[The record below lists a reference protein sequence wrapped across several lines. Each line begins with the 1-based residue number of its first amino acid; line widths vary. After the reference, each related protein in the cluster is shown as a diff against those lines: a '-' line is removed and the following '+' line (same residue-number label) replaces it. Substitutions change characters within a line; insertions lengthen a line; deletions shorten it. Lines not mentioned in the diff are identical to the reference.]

1 MWVWC
6 NRKGCGKVEPALY
19 SSMDINLLPLVPGVV
34 LPTLAPAVARSDIPP
49 GYGVQEQCLPFT
61 AATALGFLIKSPIT
75 FGFCS
80 PGDAPAG
87 VHTFRSPLDAQPE
100 QRQDYAREDERHF
113 YVKDDPGCR
122 FLKNAF
128 TVDPIEIA
136 GPAPRQMLNPVVPGL
151 SFFDRE
157 DQRDLF
163 KLHLP
168 YIWRTPPDVD
178 TLFLPGI
185 NRPNQALNVLIGLVE
200 TDWYAHP
207 VNMVCRKPP
216 AGESIHIVAGDIVAQ
231 AIFVSRSH
239 RRPSLKILAS
249 HARLA
254 RDLRSEL
261 VEWYKSHDRDRSAYK
276 KIARS
281 QHGQVTKEK
290 S

>member
-1 MWVWC
+1 
-6 NRKGCGKVEPALY
+6 
-19 SSMDINLLPLVPGVV
+19 MDVNILPLVPGVG
-34 LPTLAPAVARSDIPP
+34 LPTAAPAVARSDIPP

-75 FGFCS
+75 FGVCS
-80 PGDAPAG
+80 PSDVPAG
-87 VHTFRSPLDAQPE
+87 VHTFRSPFAAQGQ
-100 QRQDYAREDERHF
+100 QRKDSAREDDRLF
-113 YVKDDPGCR
+113 YVKDDPSCR

-128 TVDPIEIA
+128 MVEPMEIA
-136 GPAPRQMLNPVVPGL
+136 GPAGKQILTPVLPGL

-157 DQRDLF
+157 DQRDVF
-163 KLHLP
+163 KIHLP

-185 NRPNQALNVLIGLVE
+185 NRPNRGLNVLIGLVE

-207 VNMVCRKPP
+207 VNMVCRTPP
-216 AGESIHIVAGDIVAQ
+216 VGESIHLVGGEPIAQ

-239 RRPSLKILAS
+239 RRPSLRILPS

-261 VEWYKSHDRDRSAYK
+261 VEWYKSHDQDRSAYK

-290 S
+290 P

>member
-1 MWVWC
+1 
-6 NRKGCGKVEPALY
+6 
-19 SSMDINLLPLVPGVV
+19 MDVNILPLVPGVR
-34 LPTLAPAVARSDIPP
+34 LPTAAPAVARSDIPP

-80 PGDAPAG
+80 PSEVPAG
-87 VHTFRSPLDAQPE
+87 VHTFRSPFAAERQQPD
-100 QRQDYAREDERHF
+100 DYDREDERLF
-113 YVKDDPGCR
+113 YVNDDPSCG

-128 TVDPIEIA
+128 KVDPIESA
-136 GPAPRQMLNPVVPGL
+136 GTGAKQLLTPVLPGI

-163 KLHLP
+163 KIHLP
-168 YIWRTPPDVD
+168 YIWRTPPEVD

-185 NRPNQALNVLIGLVE
+185 NRPNQALKVLIGLVE

-207 VNMVCRKPP
+207 VNMVCRTPP
-216 AGESIHIVAGDIVAQ
+216 AGESIHIVAAETIAQ

-239 RRPSLKILAS
+239 RRPSLRILPS

-261 VEWYKSHDRDRSAYK
+261 VAWYKSHDQDRSAYK

-281 QHGQVTKEK
+281 QHGQVTKVK
-290 S
+290 P

>member
-1 MWVWC
+1 
-6 NRKGCGKVEPALY
+6 
-19 SSMDINLLPLVPGVV
+19 MDVNILPLVSGVA
-34 LPTLAPAVARSDIPP
+34 LPAAAPAVARSEIPP

-75 FGFCS
+75 FGFCLPREAPEGVRSFSS
-80 PGDAPAG
+80 PFDAK
-87 VHTFRSPLDAQPE
+87 RQQS
-100 QRQDYAREDERHF
+100 QDYAPEGERVF
-113 YVKDDPGCR
+113 YVKDDPSCR

-128 TVDPIEIA
+128 EVDPIETA
-136 GPAPRQMLNPVVPGL
+136 GPPKQILTPVLPGI

-157 DQRDLF
+157 DQGDLF
-163 KLHLP
+163 KIHLP

-185 NRPNQALNVLIGLVE
+185 NRPNQPLEILIGLVE

-207 VNMVCRKPP
+207 VNMVCRTPP
-216 AGESIHIVAGDIVAQ
+216 VGESIHIVAGEAIAQ
-231 AIFVSRSH
+231 AVFVSRSH

-249 HARLA
+249 HARLT

-261 VEWYKSHDRDRSAYK
+261 VEWYKAHEKDRSAYK
-276 KIARS
+276 KIVRS
-281 QHGQVTKEK
+281 EHGQVTREK

>member
-1 MWVWC
+1 M
-6 NRKGCGKVEPALY
+6 E
-19 SSMDINLLPLVPGVV
+19 INILPLVPGVA
-34 LPTLAPAVARSDIPP
+34 LPTVAPAVARSEIPP

-61 AATALGFLIKSPIT
+61 AATALGFLINSPFT
-75 FGFCS
+75 FGFCLPS
-80 PGDAPAG
+80 DVPAG
-87 VHTFRSPLDAQPE
+87 VRTFSSPFDAS
-100 QRQDYAREDERHF
+100 RQQSQDSAREDERLF
-113 YVKDDPGCR
+113 YVKDDPSCR

-136 GPAPRQMLNPVVPGL
+136 GNQLLTPVLPGI

-163 KLHLP
+163 KIHLP

-185 NRPNQALNVLIGLVE
+185 NRPNQALEVLIGLVE

-207 VNMVCRKPP
+207 VNMVIRKPP
-216 AGESIHIVAGDIVAQ
+216 VGDSLHIASGETIAQ
-231 AIFVSRSH
+231 AVFIARSQ

-249 HARLA
+249 HARLT

-261 VEWYKSHDRDRSAYK
+261 VQWYKAHEQDRSAYK

>member
-1 MWVWC
+1 M
-6 NRKGCGKVEPALY
+6 E
-19 SSMDINLLPLVPGVV
+19 INILPLVSGVA
-34 LPTLAPAVARSDIPP
+34 LPTAAPAVARSEIPP

-61 AATALGFLIKSPIT
+61 AATALGFLINSPLT
-75 FGFCS
+75 FGFCLQS
-80 PGDAPAG
+80 DVPAG
-87 VHTFRSPLDAQPE
+87 VRTFSSPFDASRQ
-100 QRQDYAREDERHF
+100 QRQDYSPADERLF
-113 YVKDDPGCR
+113 YVKDDPSCR

-128 TVDPIEIA
+128 TVDPIEI
-136 GPAPRQMLNPVVPGL
+136 GGNQLLTPVLPGI

-163 KLHLP
+163 KIHLP

-185 NRPNQALNVLIGLVE
+185 NRPNQALEVLIGLVE

-207 VNMVCRKPP
+207 VNMVIRRPP
-216 AGESIHIVAGDIVAQ
+216 VGDSLHIAAGETIAQ
-231 AIFVSRSH
+231 AVFIARSQ

-249 HARLA
+249 HARLT

-261 VEWYKSHDRDRSAYK
+261 VEWYKAHEQDRSAYK

-281 QHGQVTKEK
+281 HHGQVTKEK

>member
-1 MWVWC
+1 MEV
-6 NRKGCGKVEPALY
+6 N
-19 SSMDINLLPLVPGVV
+19 ILPLVSGVA
-34 LPTLAPAVARSDIPP
+34 LPTVAPAVARSEIPP

-75 FGFCS
+75 FGFCLLRDVPAEVRTFSS
-80 PGDAPAG
+80 PFAAK
-87 VHTFRSPLDAQPE
+87 RQ
-100 QRQDYAREDERHF
+100 QRQDYAREDERVF
-113 YVKDDPGCR
+113 YVKDDPRCR

-128 TVDPIEIA
+128 AVDPIEIA
-136 GPAPRQMLNPVVPGL
+136 GDQLLTPVLPGI

-157 DQRDLF
+157 DQWDLF
-163 KLHLP
+163 KIHLP

-185 NRPNQALNVLIGLVE
+185 NRPNQALEILVGLVE

-207 VNMVCRKPP
+207 VNMICRTPP
-216 AGESIHIVAGDIVAQ
+216 VEESIHIVAGDPIAQ
-231 AIFVSRSH
+231 AVLISRSQ

-249 HARLA
+249 HARLT
-254 RDLRSEL
+254 RDLRSGL
-261 VEWYKSHDRDRSAYK
+261 VEWYKAHEKDRSAYK

-281 QHGQVTKEK
+281 EHGQVTKDK